1 MAEESN
7 KPELLNILK
16 TNKEN
21 GKMFNKGFTLLNK
34 NIINSIKANISVGK
48 SITGAVMTMITAQK
62 SAASDMMN
70 GFKGLIDAE
79 KDALAYEKS
88 SDTADKLKAGED
100 AREGGKESLIGKLP
114 KGKDLIDP
122 KKWGDFAKGFVGS
135 LFGMLTSLVT
145 TILMPL
151 AIGALKGYYGTIAKF
166 FKASFGA
173 FNSLLKFGVS
183 ALRTVGRLLGDFGKS
198 PLLGKALDGARVALS
213 AIGDLVGKGFSG
225 LLKFIK
231 GTRVGMGFLMVIE
244 DVKSIGSAISGGVGK
259 LLTNVKDLFS
269 KGIFATVDFFKG
281 IPATIEES
289 SIGKFVSRVKNFF
302 SNKIFAAV
310 DFVKGLPAAFG
321 ETKAGQLIS
330 KIKNF
335 FKLPIFVT
343 MAEKVTFGVKSFAET
358 SIGKLVEKVK
368 SLFGIGA
375 KAGAAF
381 GGGLLDD
388 MADMGKGI
396 KESALGKFF
405 GKIKTFFGFGE
416 EPGPFQKLIKFF
428 KTLFDFKLPEG
439 ISKTMGMIGKV
450 FGKVFAIFGIFMGIY
465 EAVKAFTSTE
475 GTFGEK
481 VVAALK
487 AFIDEVV
494 FGLPNF
500 LIEMVGKGVSGL
512 LKFLGFGDSAKA
524 VEDATKDFSI
534 MDLIS
539 DSVGKVWKWMKGF
552 FADLFDFSDVSIDS
566 MLPSFDF
573 GFSNPLGMIGEKIGA
588 LFKWAS
594 GLEMFAEKT
603 ILGKNVNPLSSIGGF
618 FANMAE
624 RVSAWGA
631 DENGSDAVAK
641 MRTGG
646 VVPGRLTGEQIPTV
660 LHANEIVLAEQ
671 SAKLFMQAAQ
681 MFAQPEYI
689 NSIKDLVKNNS
700 DIKTQTT
707 EAIMQ
712 AGAMQGGDGGTALM
726 VAQLAQQTSML
737 SQTMAQIPTAV
748 QEGANSGTM
757 AGSQMGGF
765 SKSLG
770 NPHEIKPK

>member
-1 MAEESN
+1 MAVADGAQIPILNDILKSSKQMN
-7 KPELLNILK
+7 KSLLN
-16 TNKEN
+16 
-21 GKMFNKGFTLLNK
+21 GFSLLNK
-34 NIINSIKANISVGK
+34 NLLNQTKA
-48 SITGAVMTMITAQK
+48 MTMGQKGIMTAVISMRK
-62 SAASDMMN
+62 HAEGNAKTMVE
-70 GFKGLIDAE
+70 GFGNLLDAERKALDFEKQEAIKEGLKEGEGKREEGKKGLLGD
-79 KDALAYEKS
+79 
-88 SDTADKLKAGED
+88 
-100 AREGGKESLIGKLP
+100 LP

-166 FKASFGA
+166 FKAGFGA
-173 FNSLLKFGVS
+173 FSSLLKFGVT
-183 ALRTVGRLLGDFGKS
+183 ALKTVGRLLSDFGKS
-198 PLLGKALDGARVALS
+198 PLLGKALDGAKVALS

-269 KGIFATVDFFKG
+269 KGVFASVDFFKG

-302 SNKIFAAV
+302 SAKIFAAV
-310 DFVKGLPAAFG
+310 DFVKGLPEAFG

-375 KAGAAF
+375 KAGGAF

-388 MADMGKGI
+388 ISDMGKGL

-405 GKIKTFFGFGE
+405 GKIKTFFGFGD

-428 KTLFDFKLPEG
+428 KTLFDFKLPDG
-439 ISKTMGMIGKV
+439 ITKTMGMIGKV

-465 EAVKAFTSTE
+465 EAVKAFTTTE

-500 LIEMVGKGVSGL
+500 LVEMVGKGVSGL

-539 DSVGKVWKWMKGF
+539 DSVGKVWAWMKGF
-552 FADLFDFSDVSIDS
+552 FSDLFDFSDLSIDS
-566 MLPSFDF
+566 LLPSFDF
-573 GFSNPLGMIGEKIGA
+573 DIGNPLKMIGEK
-588 LFKWAS
+588 LAS
-594 GLEMFAEKT
+594 VLE
-603 ILGKNVNPLSSIGGF
+603 
-618 FANMAE
+618 
-624 RVSAWGA
+624 WGA
-631 DENGSDAVAK
+631 DQVKDFFYVGEDLQAFFMKLSGIVGKWGSDEGGGGKDEVK
-641 MRTGG
+641 TRTGG
-646 VVPGRLTGEQIPTV
+646 VIPGRLTGEQVPAI

-681 MFAQPEYI
+681 MFAQPEYL
-689 NSIKDLVKNNS
+689 NSIKDLVKNND

-707 EAIMQ
+707 DAIMQ
-712 AGAMQGGDGGTALM
+712 AGAMQGGDGGTTAM
-726 VAQLAQQTSML
+726 IAQLAAQTEAL
-737 SQTMAQIPTAV
+737 GATMAQIPGAV
-748 QEGANSGTM
+748 QQGASSGART
-757 AGSQMGGF
+757 GTSFTGF
-765 SKSLG
+765 SKLS
-770 NPHEIKPK
+770 NPHEKKAK

>member
-1 MAEESN
+1 MAVADGAQI
-7 KPELLNILK
+7 PILNEILK
-16 TNKEN
+16 TNKQMSKSLLN
-21 GKMFNKGFTLLNK
+21 GFSLLNK
-34 NIINSIKANISVGK
+34 NLLNQTKA
-48 SITGAVMTMITAQK
+48 MTMGQKGIMTAVISMRK
-62 SAASDMMN
+62 HAEGNAKTMVE
-70 GFKGLIDAE
+70 GFGNLLDAE
-79 KDALAYEKS
+79 RKALEFEKQE
-88 SDTADKLKAGED
+88 AIKEGLKQNEET
-100 AREGGKESLIGKLP
+100 REGGGKGLLNVLP

-135 LFGMLTSLVT
+135 LFGMLSGLVT

-173 FNSLLKFGVS
+173 FTSLLKFGVS

-198 PLLGKALDGARVALS
+198 PLLSKALDGARVALS

-244 DVKSIGSAISGGVGK
+244 DVKSIGSAISGGIGK

-269 KGIFATVDFFKG
+269 KGIFASVDFFKG

-310 DFVKGLPAAFG
+310 DFVKGLPEAFG

-368 SLFGIGA
+368 GLFGIGT
-375 KAGAAF
+375 KAGTAF
-381 GGGLLDD
+381 GAGLLDD
-388 MADMGKGI
+388 MSDMGKGL

-405 GKIKTFFGFGE
+405 GKIKTFFGFGD

-428 KTLFDFKLPEG
+428 KTLFDFKLPDG

-465 EAVKAFTSTE
+465 EAVKAFTTTE

-539 DSVGKVWKWMKGF
+539 DSVGKVWTWMKGF
-552 FADLFDFSDVSIDS
+552 FSDLFDFSDISIDS
-566 MLPSFDF
+566 LLPTFDF
-573 GFSNPLGMIGEKIGA
+573 NIGNPLQMIGEKLASVLEWGA
-588 LFKWAS
+588 DQVKDFFYVGEDLQKFFLKLS
-594 GLEMFAEKT
+594 GMV
-603 ILGKNVNPLSSIGGF
+603 GK
-618 FANMAE
+618 
-624 RVSAWGA
+624 WGA
-631 DENGSDAVAK
+631 DEGGGKTDTAS
-641 MRTGG
+641 MRSGGIVSNRITGDQ
-646 VVPGRLTGEQIPTV
+646 VPAV

-681 MFAQPEYI
+681 MFAQPEYL

-707 EAIMQ
+707 DAIMQ
-712 AGAMQGGDGGTALM
+712 AGAMSGGDGGVSAM
-726 VAQLAQQTSML
+726 VAQLSAQTEAL
-737 SQTMAQIPTAV
+737 GATMAQIPGAV
-748 QEGANSGTM
+748 QQGASSGART
-757 AGSQMGGF
+757 GTSFQGF
-765 SKSLG
+765 SKLS
-770 NPHEIKPK
+770 NPHEKKAK

>member
-21 GKMFNKGFTLLNK
+21 GKMFNKGFNLLNK

-48 SITGAVMTMITAQK
+48 SITTAVMNMTKMAQ
-62 SAASDMMN
+62 ANGQDMLN

-79 KDALAYEKS
+79 KEALAYDKQ

-166 FKASFGA
+166 FKAGFGA
-173 FNSLLKFGVS
+173 FGALLKAGVRAIS
-183 ALRTVGRLLGDFGKS
+183 FVGKLLGNFAKS
-198 PLLGKALDGARVALS
+198 TLLPKALEGAKIALT
-213 AIGDLVGKGFSG
+213 AIGDLVGKGFSSF
-225 LLKFIK
+225 LKFIK
-231 GTRVGMGFLMVIE
+231 GTRVGMGFLAVIE
-244 DVKSIGSAISGGVGK
+244 DVKSIGSAISGGIGK
-259 LLTNVKDLFS
+259 LLTNVKDLFG

-302 SNKIFAAV
+302 SAKIFGAV
-310 DFVKGLPAAFG
+310 DFVKGLPESFA
-321 ETKAGQLIS
+321 ETKAGQVIS

-368 SLFGIGA
+368 GLFGIGA
-375 KAGAAF
+375 KAGGAF
-381 GGGLLDD
+381 GAGLLDD
-388 MADMGKGI
+388 MSDMGKGL

-405 GKIKTFFGFGE
+405 GKIKTFFGFGDT
-416 EPGPFQKLIKFF
+416 PGPFTRLINFF
-428 KTLFDFKLPEG
+428 KKLFEFKLPEG

-465 EAVKAFTSTE
+465 EAVKAFTTTE

-500 LIEMVGKGVSGL
+500 LIEMVGKGISGL
-512 LKFLGFGDSAKA
+512 LSFLGFGDSAKA

-534 MDLIS
+534 MDLIT
-539 DSVGKVWKWMKGF
+539 DSVGKVWAWMKGF
-552 FADLFDFSDVSIDS
+552 FSDLFSFEDLSMDS
-566 MLPSFDF
+566 LLPSFDF
-573 GFSNPLGMIGEKIGA
+573 DFGNPLKIIGEKLSAVLAGGA
-588 LFKWAS
+588 DIVGDIPFAGESLKKFFMGLSEKVGAWGMDEGKPAS
-594 GLEMFAEKT
+594 GDTLK
-603 ILGKNVNPLSSIGGF
+603 SRS
-618 FANMAE
+618 
-624 RVSAWGA
+624 
-631 DENGSDAVAK
+631 
-641 MRTGG
+641 GG
-646 VVPGRLTGEQIPTV
+646 VIPGRLTGEQVPAI

-707 EAIMQ
+707 DAIMQ
-712 AGAMQGGDGGTALM
+712 AGAMSGGDGGTAQM
-726 VAQLAQQTSML
+726 IASIQQQTAMM
-737 SQTMAQIPTAV
+737 SQTMAQIPGAV
-748 QEGANSGTM
+748 QEGANAGTM
-757 AGSQMGGF
+757 SGSSMGGF
-765 SKSLG
+765 SKNLG
-770 NPHEIKPK
+770 NPHERKPK